1 MKVLVVGGGGRE
13 HAIAWKIAQSPR
25 LESLLIAPGNAGTAM
40 LGENVAVDAEDAEGL
55 LEVAKSRRID
65 LTVVGPEL
73 PLAEG
78 IADRFAKVG
87 MLIFGPSRAA
97 ARIET
102 SKAFAKDLM
111 KRRGVPTAA
120 FEVVQAHNLARNA
133 ASDCDLPVVIKAD
146 GLAAGKG
153 VIIAETRDL
162 ALETLFDIFE
172 RKRFGAAGQQVIIE
186 EYLEGRE
193 VSVFAFV
200 DGERVSS
207 MVAAT
212 DYKRANDGDQGPN
225 TGGMGSFSPPPNWDG
240 EMEMEVKTTVFE
252 PVVSGLAEEGCP
264 YVGVL
269 YAGLKLTADGP
280 RVLEFNARF
289 GDPETQVILPRMK
302 SDLLGALEQTAAG
315 DIRNLDL
322 EWDARAC
329 VAVVMASGG
338 YPGGYETGKR
348 ITGLDAVPR
357 DVTVFHAGTARSDGV
372 FRTSGG
378 RVMAVSALG
387 ETVGSA
393 RRTAYQGIAAIA
405 FDGAFHRGDIASD
418 ILE

>member
-1 MKVLVVGGGGRE
+1 MRVLVVGGGGRE

-25 LESLLIAPGNAGTAM
+25 LESLVIAPGNAGTAM
-40 LGENVAVDAEDAEGL
+40 LGENVAVGAEDAEGL
-55 LEVAKSRRID
+55 LQVAKSRKID

-78 IADRFAKVG
+78 IVDRFSEAG
-87 MLIFGPSRAA
+87 MPIFGPSRAA

-120 FEVVQAHNLARNA
+120 FEVLQAHNLARNA
-133 ASDCDLPVVIKAD
+133 VSDCDLPVVIKAD

-153 VIIAETRDL
+153 VVIAETRDQ
-162 ALETLFDIFE
+162 ALDTLFDIFE

-225 TGGMGSFSPPPNWDG
+225 TGGMGSFSPPPVWDG
-240 EMEMEVKTTVFE
+240 DMEMEVKATVFE
-252 PVVSGLAEEGCP
+252 PVVAGLVEEGCP
-264 YVGVL
+264 YAGVL

-280 RVLEFNARF
+280 KVLEFNARF

-302 SDLLGALEQTAAG
+302 SDLLGALEQTAAR
-315 DIRNLDL
+315 DIRNLEL

-329 VAVVMASGG
+329 VAVVLASGG
-338 YPGGYETGKR
+338 YPDAYETGMT
-348 ITGLDAVPR
+348 ITGLDAIPP
-357 DVTVFHAGTARSDGV
+357 DATVFHAGTARSDGV
-372 FRTSGG
+372 VRTSGG

-393 RRTAYQGIAAIA
+393 RRTAYKGVAAIE
-405 FDGAFHRGDIASD
+405 FEGAYHRGDIASGV
-418 ILE
+418 